1 MPEHSFQSLRPGSWF
16 LAPGS
21 CPSWTAGY
29 VGIPFL
35 DLGRSRT
42 GCDCWGLVRL
52 VLAEQAGLQLPSLAT
67 CYGSEANTAGVI
79 DAVEVERRSNAW
91 QRIEP
96 GVEQAFDVVEMSGAA
111 WIPGSGWVFGPL
123 HVGVVV
129 ASGWLLHV
137 ERNTAAVLARY
148 REDQGIRRRVLGC
161 WRFRNQEPGTR
172 GQEGGRHDRS
182 SL

>member
-1 MPEHSFQSLRPGSWF
+1 MTQL
-16 LAPGS
+16 
-21 CPSWTAGY
+21 PSWAASY

-35 DLGRSRT
+35 DLGRSRA

-52 VLAEQAGLQLPSLAT
+52 VLAEQASVQLPSLAT

-111 WIPGSGWVFGPL
+111 RTPAGWVFGPL
-123 HVGVVV
+123 HIGVVV
-129 ASGWLLHV
+129 AAGWLLHV
-137 ERNTAAVLARY
+137 ERGTAAVLARY
-148 REDQGIRRRVLGC
+148 REDQAIRRRVLGC
-161 WRFRNQEPGTR
+161 WRYQETGARKQETGT
-172 GQEGGRHDRS
+172 
-182 SL
+182 

>member
-1 MPEHSFQSLRPGSWF
+1 MPEHSFQSPRPGSRF

-21 CPSWTAGY
+21 CPPWAAGY

-35 DLGRSRT
+35 DLGRDRV

-52 VLAEQAGLQLPSLAT
+52 VLAEQAGVQLPSLAT
-67 CYGSEANTAGVI
+67 CYGSEANAGGVGGAI
-79 DAVEVERRSNAW
+79 EAERRSGAW
-91 QRIEP
+91 QRVEP
-96 GVEQAFDVVEMSGAA
+96 GEEQPFDVVEMSGAA
-111 WIPGSGWVFGPL
+111 RVPGSGWVFGPL

-148 REDQGIRRRVLGC
+148 REDQAIRRRVLGC
-161 WRFRNQEPGTR
+161 WRFRSQDPGTR
-172 GQEGGRHDRS
+172 GQEGRRS
-182 SL
+182 A